1 MSRPH
6 TRTAFGAPA
15 SRRGAPPG
23 SGLTSSG
30 QKRYHWSR
38 SSRGKHENKRADIL
52 SEETPVI
59 ETQGGSQRGRE
70 RRGPPRRANR
80 PQGQKEEGSPGGKRV
95 GQLMRA
101 AAPSPRGSHSSEIPK
116 RPSGGPVP
124 ACPPSILSRICPD
137 LSAIPAARPWSR
149 TPGLPLPSP
158 VVNSVLLLR
167 SQTPAGDVTI
177 VCSFALA

>member
-6 TRTAFGAPA
+6 TRTAFGSPA

-23 SGLTSSG
+23 SGLTSSD

-101 AAPSPRGSHSSEIPK
+101 AAPSPRAPTAAKFRSARLEARFP
-116 RPSGGPVP
+116 P
-124 ACPPSILSRICPD
+124 APLPFSPEFAPIC
-137 LSAIPAARPWSR
+137 
-149 TPGLPLPSP
+149 LPSP
-158 VVNSVLLLR
+158 QHGPGQGRRVSHCQVQWLI
-167 SQTPAGDVTI
+167 PF
-177 VCSFALA
+177 SFYGARHQQAT